1 MSDPPFSPGMRRALD
16 GFAPPPPATGFA
28 DRALERI
35 QARDQAALPTL
46 PRLSRR
52 WRSASPW
59 RRGGAIVG
67 AIASLT
73 LVSAAA
79 AATGIFGQA
88 IEVPVI
94 SPIAR
99 SLDMVPAPVLRRAPP
114 AAALAPATAPGVSAA
129 REQLDALIDDPEFR
143 ALPPVERRAELRRTA
158 RDLVA
163 SGEARPREVATALRE
178 TGRERLAAM
187 TPEQREQV
195 AAAVAERREERRQS
209 LAGTT
214 PAERRLMRREA
225 VRERRAAALEPE
237 AVQPESD
244 LSDGPEQ

>member
-1 MSDPPFSPGMRRALD
+1 MSDTPFSPDMRRALD
-16 GFAPPPPATGFA
+16 GFVPPSPATGFA

-35 QARDQAALPTL
+35 EARDRALAAL

-59 RRGGAIVG
+59 RRGGAIIG

-79 AATGIFGQA
+79 AATGLFGEP

-99 SLDMVPAPVLRRAPP
+99 SLEIVPAPVVRQAPP
-114 AAALAPATAPGVSAA
+114 AAAQAPAAAPGVSAA
-129 REQLDALIDDPEFR
+129 RDRLEALIDDPEFR

-158 RDLVA
+158 RDIVA
-163 SGEARPREVATALRE
+163 SGEARPVEVRAALRD
-178 TGRERLAAM
+178 TTRERLANM
-187 TPEQREQV
+187 TPEQREKL
-195 AAAVAERREERRQS
+195 AEAVAQRREA

-214 PAERRLMRREA
+214 PAERRQARRQA
-225 VRERRAAALEPE
+225 LRERRSEALEQGAAPVAGDE
-237 AVQPESD
+237 AGGSGE
-244 LSDGPEQ
+244 